1 MLLNSVA
8 SKMRSPHCKQ
18 NSFVELSYGRPACTG
33 KMPVLLSGT
42 FYSFALLPV
51 GCVLTAHTHLE
62 ERSVRTQTL
71 GKYARTGISVLLTG
85 KIYFSILGIVIMI
98 AFLAGCNAKKEPQ
111 EQEVLKTI
119 NPENQEINTYSMGKA
134 WLSEYGFFEGNLA
147 DLQPAANVVPYELN
161 TPLFSDYAYKKRFIY
176 FPEGASARYQEKE
189 ALDFPVGTVLIK
201 NFYYPN
207 DFRDEAGR
215 QSAGRQSAKGK
226 KILETRL
233 LVYEEDGW
241 KPLSY
246 LWNEE
251 QTDASFEILGATI
264 PVQWTHDDGQIKQTN
279 YIVPNLNQCKSCHV
293 KDKTLVPIGPTA
305 RQLNRENEFDGEE
318 QNQLDYLAAHG
329 YLTDL
334 PAAENRPALPL
345 WNDPESDTLQQ
356 RALAYLDINCGSC
369 HNPGGSAKTSGL
381 NLTVF
386 ETDPYKLGL
395 MKPPV
400 AAGKASGI
408 LLYDIVPGKPEASI
422 LLHRMKS
429 TTPDVMMPELGR
441 TLVHEEGV
449 ELIRQWIG
457 QLGAP

>member
-1 MLLNSVA
+1 ML
-8 SKMRSPHCKQ
+8 Q
-18 NSFVELSYGRPACTG
+18 NSGVNKL
-33 KMPVLLSGT
+33 K
-42 FYSFALLPV
+42 SF
-51 GCVLTAHTHLE
+51 
-62 ERSVRTQTL
+62 
-71 GKYARTGISVLLTG
+71 G
-85 KIYFSILGIVIMI
+85 KIAVVI
-98 AFLAGCNAKKEPQ
+98 AFLASCNGKQKLQQKP
-111 EQEVLKTI
+111 LSTT
-119 NPENQEINTYSMGKA
+119 NPVPQEINTYGMGKA

-147 DLQPAANVVPYELN
+147 DLQPASNVVPYELN

-176 FPEGASARYQEKE
+176 FPEGIPARYQEKE
-189 ALDFPVGTVLIK
+189 VLDFPVGTILIK

-207 DFRDEAGR
+207 DFRDA
-215 QSAGRQSAKGK
+215 AKGK
-226 KILETRL
+226 RILETRL
-233 LVYEEDGW
+233 LVHEEKGW

-251 QTDASFEILGATI
+251 QTNASFEILGATI
-264 PVQWTHDDGQIKQTN
+264 PVQWTHDDGQTKQTN

-293 KDKTLVPIGPTA
+293 KDKMLVPIGPTA
-305 RQLNRENEFDGEE
+305 RQLNWKNQFDEE
-318 QNQLDYLAAHG
+318 ENQLDYLAAHG

-345 WNDPESDTLQQ
+345 WNDPHSGTLQQ

-369 HNPGGSAKTSGL
+369 HNPEGSAKTSGL

-400 AAGKASGI
+400 AAGKASGN

-449 ELIRQWIG
+449 ELIRQWI
-457 QLGAP
+457 AEMDVPEPK

>member
-1 MLLNSVA
+1 MLQNTVA
-8 SKMRSPHCKQ
+8 SKVIMRTPKYKQINHVAPERGLPSPRSPKLQFRATASDRTYLFALKYKQ
-18 NSFVELSYGRPACTG
+18 KSPVEYSKAVHRTALRGLNFSKNLS
-33 KMPVLLSGT
+33 VN
-42 FYSFALLPV
+42 FYSFALSAV
-51 GCVLTAHTHLE
+51 M
-62 ERSVRTQTL
+62 
-71 GKYARTGISVLLTG
+71 
-85 KIYFSILGIVIMI
+85 MI

-111 EQEVLKTI
+111 EQEVLKTTS
-119 NPENQEINTYSMGKA
+119 PENQEINTYGMGKA

-147 DLQPAANVVPYELN
+147 NLQPAANVVPYELN
-161 TPLFSDYAYKKRFIY
+161 TPLFSDYAYKERFIY
-176 FPEGASARYQEKE
+176 FPEGAPARYQEKE
-189 ALDFPVGTVLIK
+189 VLDFSVGTVLIK

-207 DFRDEAGR
+207 DFRDVSGR
-215 QSAGRQSAKGK
+215 GSPPGQSAEGK

-233 LVYEEDGW
+233 LVHEEDGW

-264 PVQWTHDDGQIKQTN
+264 PVQWTHDDGQIKKTN

-305 RQLNRENEFDGEE
+305 RQLNRKNEFDGEE
-318 QNQLDYLAAHG
+318 NQLDYLAAHG

-334 PAAENRPALPL
+334 PAAEKRPALPL
-345 WNDPESDTLQQ
+345 WNDPESGTLQQ

-400 AAGKASGI
+400 AAGKASGN

-441 TLVHEEGV
+441 TLVHAEGV